1 MPEIQFLA
9 YLHNAEDQLRG
20 EAATLSFF
28 SNGQFT
34 NPMVMRIAGL
44 GYQKGFGGHFHNDN
58 SLAVLRDIPGVVIAC
73 PSRGDDAA
81 MMMRECVRLAREEQ
95 RVVVMV
101 EPIALYPMRDLMEAK
116 DGGWL
121 ASYPAPDRRI
131 GLGEVGVD
139 GDGPLAILTYGNGRY
154 LSTQAAADLKAEG
167 IETRIIDLRW
177 LAPLPV
183 EGILAAVE
191 GAQKVLVVDECRT
204 TGSQSEALMAML
216 HEQTD
221 LPHARIAAEDSFIA
235 TGPAY
240 AATMP
245 SRESIADAAR
255 NLWSA
260 S

>member
-1 MPEIQFLA
+1 
-9 YLHNAEDQLRG
+9 
-20 EAATLSFF
+20 
-28 SNGQFT
+28 
-34 NPMVMRIAGL
+34 
-44 GYQKGFGGHFHNDN
+44 
-58 SLAVLRDIPGVVIAC
+58 
-73 PSRGDDAA
+73 

-101 EPIALYPMRDLMEAK
+101 EPIALYPMRDLMEPK

-121 ASYPAPDRRI
+121 ASYPAPDQRI

-154 LSTQAAADLKAEG
+154 LSTQATADLKAEG
-167 IETRIIDLRW
+167 IETGIIDLRW

-183 EGILAAVE
+183 SGILVALD

-255 NLWSA
+255 KLWSA